1 MLAKVQ
7 KIVHVMLGTKSEAP
21 EFKTK
26 QRLGFVHFISK
37 PPWGLKLIFLLSVEV
52 FLGKGG
58 KFVTLRDGVEIRSL
72 VILAQL

>member
-1 MLAKVQ
+1 MDPQDKKGIPSMLAKVQ

-37 PPWGLKLIFLLSVEV
+37 PP
-52 FLGKGG
+52 
-58 KFVTLRDGVEIRSL
+58 
-72 VILAQL
+72 